1 MSRTVRGIV
10 VAVAAVAVAW
20 AGAGCAD
27 EVEPSAESTVDDGG
41 LSGYTRE
48 PTPSVA
54 QVELPLVAGAGM
66 LPAAADPGG
75 LRIVYFGYTTCP
87 DVCPTT
93 MSDLKRALADLPA
106 ADRERVGVVMVTIDP
121 DRDVDEKLDAYV
133 TTFIEDGQSSRIT
146 DPAALEAV
154 ATSFGAQYEVRTAD
168 DGEIEV
174 SHSADLYVVDDAGDI
189 ILQWPFGTSSD
200 DLRADLETL
209 LADRASA

>member
-1 MSRTVRGIV
+1 
-10 VAVAAVAVAW
+10 
-20 AGAGCAD
+20 
-27 EVEPSAESTVDDGG
+27 
-41 LSGYTRE
+41 
-48 PTPSVA
+48 VA

-66 LPAAADPGG
+66 LPASADPGG

-121 DRDVDEKLDAYV
+121 DRDVDEKLNAYV

-209 LADRASA
+209 LADRANA